1 MRSMGRNDDRGFV
14 GMGGSV
20 VWETTAKLP
29 NQPARLNSDDFW
41 LELQSPLTTLST
53 EFRL

>member
-1 MRSMGRNDDRGFV
+1 LPAAFEILTEPPLS
-14 GMGGSV
+14 GSV

-41 LELQSPLTTLST
+41 LELESPLTTLST